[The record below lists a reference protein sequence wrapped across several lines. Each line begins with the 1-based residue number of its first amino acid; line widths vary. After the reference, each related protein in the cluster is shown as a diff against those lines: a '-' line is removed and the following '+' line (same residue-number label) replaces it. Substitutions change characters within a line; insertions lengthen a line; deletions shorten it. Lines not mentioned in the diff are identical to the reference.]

1 MHPLLATLINFFQT
15 DITKYYFLFIWYLM
29 KTVARNDLVAPT
41 QGHTCN
47 FVGRDDFFMRD
58 EEEMTFS

>member
-1 MHPLLATLINFFQT
+1 MHPLLATLIICFQT

-29 KTVARNDLVAPT
+29 KTVARNDLVAPA
-41 QGHTCN
+41 QGHTCK